1 MLEGILWALICFFA
15 FIGLLTCVQQWEQK
29 LQRENPHPFLMLVPL
44 RGQIKNVELILR
56 EGLSFLKGRE
66 EQGDGKMIIV
76 NCGMDSESLAICRI
90 FCRDFHCVRLV
101 EKQQFYDIIEEQVE
115 QML

>member
-56 EGLSFLKGRE
+56 EGLSFLEGRE
-66 EQGDGKMIIV
+66 EQGVKNDYSKLRK
-76 NCGMDSESLAICRI
+76 DSESLAICRI